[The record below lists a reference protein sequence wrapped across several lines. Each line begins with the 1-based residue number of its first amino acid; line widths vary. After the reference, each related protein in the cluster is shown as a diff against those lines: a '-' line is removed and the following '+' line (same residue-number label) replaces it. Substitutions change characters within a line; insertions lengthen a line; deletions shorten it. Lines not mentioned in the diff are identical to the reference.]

1 MNIKK
6 MSIFFLAALVS
17 ATTFLSC
24 NVKEDNGGGSDKE
37 PEKPT
42 LTEIKFKAEL
52 PDAPAGFKTTWSAGD
67 EIVVYSVK
75 GNFTSKETMKATD
88 VTSDGKTAT
97 FVSSGKLL
105 KEAEYFYGMLKDCG
119 IKGFKLKQYWSTDN
133 MDRCRDAVP
142 SVTVAGCDINDMTL
156 KFRNIF
162 ALLQVTVTNPDTKYV
177 RVSGNNGEV
186 INKNA
191 FIAFTDYTLSDNPSP
206 DFESTVSIRKYVNGA
221 GTYYIGL
228 RPDLLL
234 NSGYTIVAC
243 DASDNVI
250 GRVASY
256 ETLETEPGKVYN
268 AGEIEAPRELSPVFD
283 ESKIALS
290 LAAISDV
297 HIEGSSDAYANKFTS
312 ALNQLKVKAA
322 ESDANGIDGVMVVG
336 DLIQRAEITMAQN
349 FKALYEDVFKPTE
362 VPMIYT
368 IGNHDMNP
376 KYDWTPSTVAQSV
389 AMSNTFGEEYFKT
402 DIDNT
407 MRNNYEARHCVI
419 GGYHILAVT
428 PNGDQPITYSPNVI
442 TWLDQQLEAITKTDP
457 NRYVI
462 VLTHPMIYN
471 TIYGSLLGE
480 EGGIWTSTLPN
491 YWATRVLTG
500 VLEKYPQVVTF
511 HGHLHFPIND
521 PRSLW
526 QGKWTALGC
535 GSTRYMAIEP
545 AGWEGISSTPTVM
558 NDANNFSQGY
568 LVQFDV
574 NGNMRIVKMDFFNN
588 GTIGEPYVMQYPDA
602 AGANLAK
609 YNNVTRKAANQAPTM
624 STIEAKDVKDTDAAS
639 VTFAAGK
646 DDEFVHH
653 YIVTLSKAGNVVA
666 TKKIL
671 ADFYLHP
678 NTSEMK
684 SSWTYGFGAL
694 ESGQYTVSVVAV
706 DSWDAESAPVTAT
719 FNCGDVT
726 PSEKIDKWVDDAAGS
741 QAISASGT
749 PTGGDGWLTYADG
762 KVSWTANTTGH
773 PRTSTL
779 TFENGSSFKLTQ
791 IAPADFKGGWKFT
804 SKIFAGA
811 GASAKAADPGVMS
824 VTFVDPLKPA
834 TLKDVDGVEHTNNI
848 GLKGLFFDTILD
860 ACVDINYEAET
871 ARIGFFLDAR
881 DGSGQAVNGKY
892 AAYIPGIA
900 TRTDKA
906 WASPW
911 QYAETELGDP
921 DYVWFWFTISED
933 FNTIMYTNRTEKTPV
948 EFQTLT
954 QYSNKTMN
962 QICAISVV
970 LSDTNV
976 FNHSTVSTTGNKGI
990 GVYTNVFQCN
1000 PKGNV
1005 GEFFTRK

>member
-119 IKGFKLKQYWSTDN
+119 VKGFKLKQYWSTDN

-142 SVTVAGCDINDMTL
+142 SVTVAGCDKNDMTL
-156 KFRNIF
+156 KFQNMF
-162 ALLQVTVTNPDTKYV
+162 SLLSVTVTNPDTKYV

-191 FIAFTDYTLSDNPSP
+191 FIAFADYTLSDNPSP

-221 GTYYIGL
+221 GTYHIGL

-250 GRVASY
+250 GRIASY
-256 ETLETEPGKVYN
+256 ETLETQPGKVYN

-297 HIEGSSDAYANKFTS
+297 HIEGSSDAYANKFTA
-312 ALNQLKVKAA
+312 ALNQLKAKAA
-322 ESDANGIDGVMVVG
+322 ENDANGIDGVLVAG
-336 DLIQRAEITMAQN
+336 DLIQKAEVTMAQN
-349 FKALYEDVFKPTE
+349 FKALYEEVFNPTD

-368 IGNHDMNP
+368 VGNHDMNP

-389 AMSNTFGEEYFKT
+389 AMANTFGDDYFKT

-442 TWLDQQLEAITKTDP
+442 TWLDQQLDAITKTDP

-480 EGGIWTSTLPN
+480 DGGVWTSTLPN

-500 VLEKYPQVVTF
+500 VLEKYPQVVSF

-624 STIEAKDVKDTDAAS
+624 STIEAKDVKDNEAAS

-653 YIVTLSKAGNVVA
+653 YVITLSKGGNVVA

-684 SSWTYGFGAL
+684 SSWTYGFGTL
-694 ESGQYTVSVVAV
+694 SESGQYTVSVVAV

-726 PSEKIDKWVDDAAGS
+726 PSEKVELWENDKSGSRELSGPVADNGKTAGV
-741 QAISASGT
+741 G
-749 PTGGDGWLTYADG
+749 GWLSYKDG
-762 KVSWTANTTGH
+762 VASWTENTTGA
-773 PRTSTL
+773 PRTATL
-779 TFENGSSFKLTQ
+779 ELSNGSKITVNQVEAKDLAGNYTFYNYSFKATGVSNTKIVNNDKRQHETTVEFKAVENPEILNGHVHNLDLVGLYLDFAVPASLEIVDGTPVIYTYMSLDYQKVSNGTEVACITELTNTT
-791 IAPADFKGGWKFT
+791 GYGT
-804 SKIFAGA
+804 GYFA
-811 GASAKAADPGVMS
+811 
-824 VTFVDPLKPA
+824 PLKFG
-834 TLKDVDGVEHTNNI
+834 VDDCNHAWIGWGV
-848 GLKGLFFDTILD
+848 D
-860 ACVDINYEAET
+860 DIFGAPK
-871 ARIGFFLDAR
+871 F
-881 DGSGQAVNGKY
+881 
-892 AAYIPGIA
+892 
-900 TRTDKA
+900 
-906 WASPW
+906 
-911 QYAETELGDP
+911 
-921 DYVWFWFTISED
+921 
-933 FNTIMYTNRTEKTPV
+933 
-948 EFQTLT
+948 
-954 QYSNKTMN
+954 
-962 QICAISVV
+962 
-970 LSDTNV
+970 
-976 FNHSTVSTTGNKGI
+976 GI
-990 GVYTNVFQCN
+990 GTGSQRLVSEGMYCCGFSFVTKGYKEGGYTTIYQFNYNNKWTYNGTNGGGYFA
-1000 PKGNV
+1000 K
-1005 GEFFTRK
+1005 K

>member
-6 MSIFFLAALVS
+6 MSIFFLAALVF

-119 IKGFKLKQYWSTDN
+119 VKGFKLKQYWSTDN

-142 SVTVAGCDINDMTL
+142 SVTVAGCDKNDMTL
-156 KFRNIF
+156 KFQNMF
-162 ALLQVTVTNPDTKYV
+162 SLLSVTVTNPDTKYV

-191 FIAFTDYTLSDNPSP
+191 FIAFADYTLSDNPSP
-206 DFESTVSIRKYVNGA
+206 DFESTVSIRKYINGA
-221 GTYYIGL
+221 GTYHIGL

-250 GRVASY
+250 GRIASY
-256 ETLETEPGKVYN
+256 ETLETQPGKVYN

-297 HIEGSSDAYANKFTS
+297 HIEGSSDAYANKFTA
-312 ALNQLKVKAA
+312 ALNQLKAKAA
-322 ESDANGIDGVMVVG
+322 ENDANGIDGVLVAG
-336 DLIQRAEITMAQN
+336 DLIQKAEVTMAQN
-349 FKALYEDVFKPTE
+349 FKALYEEVFNPTD

-368 IGNHDMNP
+368 VGNHDMNP

-389 AMSNTFGEEYFKT
+389 AMANTFGDDYFKT

-442 TWLDQQLEAITKTDP
+442 TWLDQQLDAITKTDP

-480 EGGIWTSTLPN
+480 DGGVWTSTLPN

-500 VLEKYPQVVTF
+500 VLEKYPQVVSF

-574 NGNMRIVKMDFFNN
+574 NGNMRVVKMDFFNN

-624 STIEAKDVKDTDAAS
+624 STIDVKDVKEAETAS

-678 NTSEMK
+678 KTSEMK
-684 SSWTYGFGAL
+684 SSWTVDFGTL
-694 ESGQYTVSVVAV
+694 SESGQYTVTVVAV
-706 DSWDAESAPVTAT
+706 DSWDAESAPVSAT

-726 PSEKIDKWVDDAAGS
+726 PSEKVELWEDDKSGSRELSGPVADNGKTAGV
-741 QAISASGT
+741 G
-749 PTGGDGWLTYADG
+749 GWLSYKDG
-762 KVSWTANTTGH
+762 VASWTENTTGA
-773 PRTSTL
+773 PRTATL
-779 TFENGSSFKLTQ
+779 ELSNGSKITVNQVEAKDLAGNYTFYNYSFNASGVSNTTAVNHAGRQYETAVEFKTVNNPETINGHVHNLDLVGLYLDFAVPASLEIVDGTPVIYTYMSLDYQKVSNGSEVACITELTNTTGYG
-791 IAPADFKGGWKFT
+791 KGY
-804 SKIFAGA
+804 FA
-811 GASAKAADPGVMS
+811 
-824 VTFVDPLKPA
+824 PLKFG
-834 TLKDVDGVEHTNNI
+834 VDGCNHAWIGWGVDDIFGSPKFGLGTGAQRLVSEGMYCCGFSFVTKGYKEGGYTTIYQFNYNNKWTYNGTN
-848 GLKGLFFDTILD
+848 GGGYFAK
-860 ACVDINYEAET
+860 
-871 ARIGFFLDAR
+871 
-881 DGSGQAVNGKY
+881 K
-892 AAYIPGIA
+892 
-900 TRTDKA
+900 
-906 WASPW
+906 
-911 QYAETELGDP
+911 
-921 DYVWFWFTISED
+921 
-933 FNTIMYTNRTEKTPV
+933 
-948 EFQTLT
+948 
-954 QYSNKTMN
+954 
-962 QICAISVV
+962 
-970 LSDTNV
+970 
-976 FNHSTVSTTGNKGI
+976 
-990 GVYTNVFQCN
+990 
-1000 PKGNV
+1000 
-1005 GEFFTRK
+1005 

>member
-119 IKGFKLKQYWSTDN
+119 VKGFKLKQYWSTDN

-142 SVTVAGCDINDMTL
+142 SVTVAGCDKNDMTL
-156 KFRNIF
+156 KFQNMF
-162 ALLQVTVTNPDTKYV
+162 SLLSVTVTNPDTKYV

-191 FIAFTDYTLSDNPSP
+191 FIAFADYTLSDNPSP

-221 GTYYIGL
+221 GTYHIGL

-250 GRVASY
+250 GRIASY
-256 ETLETEPGKVYN
+256 ETLETQPGKVYN

-389 AMSNTFGEEYFKT
+389 AMANTFGDEYFKT

-442 TWLDQQLEAITKTDP
+442 TWLDQQLDAITKTDP

-480 EGGIWTSTLPN
+480 DGGVWTSTLPN

-500 VLEKYPQVVTF
+500 VLEKYPQVVSF

-624 STIEAKDVKDTDAAS
+624 STIEAKDVKDNEAAS

-653 YIVTLSKAGNVVA
+653 YVITLSKGGNVVA

-678 NTSEMK
+678 KTSEMK
-684 SSWTYGFGAL
+684 SSWTVDFGTL
-694 ESGQYTVSVVAV
+694 SESGQYTVTVVAV
-706 DSWDAESAPVTAT
+706 DSWDAESAPVSAT

-726 PSEKIDKWVDDAAGS
+726 PSEKVELWKDDKSGSRELSGPVADNGKTAGV
-741 QAISASGT
+741 G
-749 PTGGDGWLTYADG
+749 GWLSYKDG
-762 KVSWTANTTGH
+762 VASWTENTTGA
-773 PRTSTL
+773 PRTATL
-779 TFENGSSFKLTQ
+779 ELSNGSKITVNQVEAKDLAGNYTFYNYSFKATGVSNTKIVNNGKRQHETTVEFKAVENPEILNGHVHNLDLVGLYLDFAVPASLEIVDGTPVIYTYMSLDYQKVSNGSEVACITELTNTTGYG
-791 IAPADFKGGWKFT
+791 KGY
-804 SKIFAGA
+804 FA
-811 GASAKAADPGVMS
+811 
-824 VTFVDPLKPA
+824 PLKFG
-834 TLKDVDGVEHTNNI
+834 VDGCNHAWI
-848 GLKGLFFDTILD
+848 GWG
-860 ACVDINYEAET
+860 VDDI
-871 ARIGFFLDAR
+871 F
-881 DGSGQAVNGKY
+881 GSPK
-892 AAYIPGIA
+892 
-900 TRTDKA
+900 
-906 WASPW
+906 
-911 QYAETELGDP
+911 
-921 DYVWFWFTISED
+921 F
-933 FNTIMYTNRTEKTPV
+933 
-948 EFQTLT
+948 
-954 QYSNKTMN
+954 
-962 QICAISVV
+962 
-970 LSDTNV
+970 
-976 FNHSTVSTTGNKGI
+976 GI
-990 GVYTNVFQCN
+990 GTGAQRLVSEGMYCCGFSFVTKGYKEGGYTTIYQFNYNNKWTYNGTNGGGYFA
-1000 PKGNV
+1000 K
-1005 GEFFTRK
+1005 K

>member
-1 MNIKK
+1 

-119 IKGFKLKQYWSTDN
+119 VKGFKLKQYWSTDN

-142 SVTVAGCDINDMTL
+142 SVTVAGCDKNDMTL
-156 KFRNIF
+156 KFQNMF
-162 ALLQVTVTNPDTKYV
+162 SLLSVTVTNPDTKYV

-191 FIAFTDYTLSDNPSP
+191 FIAFADYTLSDNPSP

-221 GTYYIGL
+221 GTYHIGL

-250 GRVASY
+250 GRIASY
-256 ETLETEPGKVYN
+256 ETLETQPGKVYN

-297 HIEGSSDAYANKFTS
+297 HIEGSSDAYANKFTA
-312 ALNQLKVKAA
+312 ALNQLKAKAA
-322 ESDANGIDGVMVVG
+322 ENDANGIDGVLVAG
-336 DLIQRAEITMAQN
+336 DLIQKAEVTMAQN
-349 FKALYEDVFKPTE
+349 FKALYEEVFNPTD

-368 IGNHDMNP
+368 VGNHDMNP

-389 AMSNTFGEEYFKT
+389 AMANTFGDDYFKT

-442 TWLDQQLEAITKTDP
+442 TWLDQQLDAITKTDP

-480 EGGIWTSTLPN
+480 DGGVWTSTLPN

-500 VLEKYPQVVTF
+500 VLEKYPQVVSF

-545 AGWEGISSTPTVM
+545 AGWEGISNTPTVM

-574 NGNMRIVKMDFFNN
+574 NGNMRVVKMDFFNN

-624 STIEAKDVKDTDAAS
+624 STIEAKDVKDNEAAS

-653 YIVTLSKAGNVVA
+653 YVITLSKGGNVVA

-684 SSWTYGFGAL
+684 SSWTYGFGTL
-694 ESGQYTVSVVAV
+694 SESGQYTVSVVAV

-726 PSEKIDKWVDDAAGS
+726 PSEKVELWEDDKSGSRELSGPVADNGKTAGV
-741 QAISASGT
+741 G
-749 PTGGDGWLTYADG
+749 GWLSYKDG
-762 KVSWTANTTGH
+762 VAYWTENTTGA
-773 PRTSTL
+773 PRTATL
-779 TFENGSSFKLTQ
+779 ELSNGSKITVNQVEAKDLAGNYTFYNYSFKATGVSNTKIVNNDKRQHETTVEFKAVENPEILNGHVHNLDLVGMYLDFAVPASLEIVDGIPVIYTYMSLDYQKVSNGSEVACITELTNTTGYG
-791 IAPADFKGGWKFT
+791 KGY
-804 SKIFAGA
+804 FA
-811 GASAKAADPGVMS
+811 
-824 VTFVDPLKPA
+824 PLKFG
-834 TLKDVDGVEHTNNI
+834 VDGCNHAWIGWGVDDIFGSPKFGLGTGAQRLVSEGMYCCGFSFVTKGYKEGGYTTIYQFNYNNKWTYNGTN
-848 GLKGLFFDTILD
+848 GGGYFAK
-860 ACVDINYEAET
+860 
-871 ARIGFFLDAR
+871 
-881 DGSGQAVNGKY
+881 K
-892 AAYIPGIA
+892 
-900 TRTDKA
+900 
-906 WASPW
+906 
-911 QYAETELGDP
+911 
-921 DYVWFWFTISED
+921 
-933 FNTIMYTNRTEKTPV
+933 
-948 EFQTLT
+948 
-954 QYSNKTMN
+954 
-962 QICAISVV
+962 
-970 LSDTNV
+970 
-976 FNHSTVSTTGNKGI
+976 
-990 GVYTNVFQCN
+990 
-1000 PKGNV
+1000 
-1005 GEFFTRK
+1005 

>member
-1 MNIKK
+1 

-52 PDAPAGFKTTWSAGD
+52 PDAPAGFKTTWSTGD

-119 IKGFKLKQYWSTDN
+119 VKGFKLKQYWSTDN

-142 SVTVAGCDINDMTL
+142 SVTVAGCDKNDMTL
-156 KFRNIF
+156 KFQNMF
-162 ALLQVTVTNPDTKYV
+162 SLLSVTVTNPDTKYV

-191 FIAFTDYTLSDNPSP
+191 FIAFADYTLSDNPSP

-221 GTYYIGL
+221 GTYHIGL

-250 GRVASY
+250 GRIASY
-256 ETLETEPGKVYN
+256 ETLETQPGKVYN

-297 HIEGSSDAYANKFTS
+297 HIEGSSDAYANKFTA
-312 ALNQLKVKAA
+312 ALNQLKAKAA
-322 ESDANGIDGVMVVG
+322 ENDANGIDGVLVAG
-336 DLIQRAEITMAQN
+336 DLIQKAEVTMAQN
-349 FKALYEDVFKPTE
+349 FKALYEEVFNPTD

-368 IGNHDMNP
+368 VGNHDMNP

-389 AMSNTFGEEYFKT
+389 AMANTFGDDYFKT

-442 TWLDQQLEAITKTDP
+442 TWLDQQLDAITKTDP

-480 EGGIWTSTLPN
+480 DGGVWTSTLPN

-500 VLEKYPQVVTF
+500 VLEKYPQVVSF

-545 AGWEGISSTPTVM
+545 AGWEGISNTPTVM

-574 NGNMRIVKMDFFNN
+574 NGNMRVVKMDFFNN

-609 YNNVTRKAANQAPTM
+609 YNNVTRKATNQAPTM
-624 STIEAKDVKDTDAAS
+624 STIDVKDVKEAETAS

-678 NTSEMK
+678 KTSEMK
-684 SSWTYGFGAL
+684 SSWTVDFGTL
-694 ESGQYTVSVVAV
+694 SESGQYTVTVVAV
-706 DSWDAESAPVTAT
+706 DSWDAESAPVSAT

-726 PSEKIDKWVDDAAGS
+726 PSEKVELWKDDKSGSRELSGPVADNGKTAGV
-741 QAISASGT
+741 G
-749 PTGGDGWLTYADG
+749 GWLSYKDG
-762 KVSWTANTTGH
+762 VASWTENTTGA
-773 PRTSTL
+773 PRTATL
-779 TFENGSSFKLTQ
+779 ELSNGSKITVNQVEAKDLAGNYTFYNYSFKATGVSNTKIVNNDKRQHETTVEFKAVENPEILHGHVHNLDLVGLYLDFAVPASLEIVDGTPVIYTYMSLDYQKVSNGSEVACITELTNTTGYG
-791 IAPADFKGGWKFT
+791 KGY
-804 SKIFAGA
+804 FA
-811 GASAKAADPGVMS
+811 
-824 VTFVDPLKPA
+824 PLKFG
-834 TLKDVDGVEHTNNI
+834 VDGCNHAWI
-848 GLKGLFFDTILD
+848 GWG
-860 ACVDINYEAET
+860 VDDI
-871 ARIGFFLDAR
+871 F
-881 DGSGQAVNGKY
+881 GSPK
-892 AAYIPGIA
+892 
-900 TRTDKA
+900 
-906 WASPW
+906 
-911 QYAETELGDP
+911 
-921 DYVWFWFTISED
+921 F
-933 FNTIMYTNRTEKTPV
+933 
-948 EFQTLT
+948 
-954 QYSNKTMN
+954 
-962 QICAISVV
+962 
-970 LSDTNV
+970 
-976 FNHSTVSTTGNKGI
+976 GI
-990 GVYTNVFQCN
+990 GTGTQRLVSEGMYCCGFSFVTKGYKEDGYTTIYQFNYNNKWTYNGTNGGGYFA
-1000 PKGNV
+1000 K
-1005 GEFFTRK
+1005 K

>member
-1 MNIKK
+1 

-119 IKGFKLKQYWSTDN
+119 VKGFKLKQYWSTDN

-142 SVTVAGCDINDMTL
+142 SVTVAGCDKNDMTL
-156 KFRNIF
+156 KFQNMF
-162 ALLQVTVTNPDTKYV
+162 SLLSVTVTNPDTKYV

-191 FIAFTDYTLSDNPSP
+191 FIAFADYTLSDNPSP

-221 GTYYIGL
+221 GTYHIGL

-250 GRVASY
+250 GRIASY
-256 ETLETEPGKVYN
+256 ETLETQPGKVYN

-297 HIEGSSDAYANKFTS
+297 HIEGSSDAYANKFTA
-312 ALNQLKVKAA
+312 ALNQLKAKAA
-322 ESDANGIDGVMVVG
+322 ENDANGIDGVLVAG
-336 DLIQRAEITMAQN
+336 DLIQKAEVTMAQN
-349 FKALYEDVFKPTE
+349 FKALYEEVFNPTD

-389 AMSNTFGEEYFKT
+389 AMANTFGDEYFKT

-442 TWLDQQLEAITKTDP
+442 TWLDQQLDAITKTDP

-480 EGGIWTSTLPN
+480 DGGVWTSTLPN

-500 VLEKYPQVVTF
+500 VLEKYPQVVSF

-624 STIEAKDVKDTDAAS
+624 STIEAKDVKDNEAAS

-678 NTSEMK
+678 KTSEMK
-684 SSWTYGFGAL
+684 SSWTVDFGTL
-694 ESGQYTVSVVAV
+694 SESGQYTVTVVAV
-706 DSWDAESAPVTAT
+706 DSWDAESAPVSAT

-726 PSEKIDKWVDDAAGS
+726 PSEKVELWENDKSGSRELSGPVADNGKTAGVGGWLS
-741 QAISASGT
+741 YKDGVASWTENTTGAPRTATLELSNGSKITVNQVEAKDLAGNYTFYNYSFNASGVSNTTVVNHAGRQYETAVEFKAVNNPETINGHIHNLDLIGLYLDFVVPASFEIVNGT
-749 PTGGDGWLTYADG
+749 PTLYTYMSLDYQ
-762 KVSWTANTTGH
+762 KVS
-773 PRTSTL
+773 
-779 TFENGSSFKLTQ
+779 NGSEIACITELTNSTTY
-791 IAPADFKGGWKFT
+791 KTGY
-804 SKIFAGA
+804 FA
-811 GASAKAADPGVMS
+811 
-824 VTFVDPLKPA
+824 PLKF
-834 TLKDVDGVEHTNNI
+834 GVGDCNYAWI
-848 GLKGLFFDTILD
+848 GWGLDDLFGTPKFG
-860 ACVDINYEAET
+860 
-871 ARIGFFLDAR
+871 IGTPSQRLVSAGMYCCGFSFVVR
-881 DGSGQAVNGKY
+881 GYAVGKY
-892 AAYIPGIA
+892 A
-900 TRTDKA
+900 
-906 WASPW
+906 
-911 QYAETELGDP
+911 
-921 DYVWFWFTISED
+921 TIYQ
-933 FNTIMYTNRTEKTPV
+933 FNYNNSWTYNGT
-948 EFQTLT
+948 
-954 QYSNKTMN
+954 
-962 QICAISVV
+962 
-970 LSDTNV
+970 
-976 FNHSTVSTTGNKGI
+976 KG
-990 GVYTNVFQCN
+990 GGYFA
-1000 PKGNV
+1000 K
-1005 GEFFTRK
+1005 K

>member
-1 MNIKK
+1 

-119 IKGFKLKQYWSTDN
+119 VKGFKLKQYWSTDN

-142 SVTVAGCDINDMTL
+142 SVTVAGCDKNDMTL
-156 KFRNIF
+156 KFQNMF
-162 ALLQVTVTNPDTKYV
+162 SLLSVTVTNPDTKYV

-191 FIAFTDYTLSDNPSP
+191 FIAFADYTLSDNPSP

-221 GTYYIGL
+221 GTYHIGL

-250 GRVASY
+250 GRIASY
-256 ETLETEPGKVYN
+256 ETLETQPGKVYN

-389 AMSNTFGEEYFKT
+389 AMANTFGDDYFKT

-442 TWLDQQLEAITKTDP
+442 TWLDQQLDAITKTDP

-480 EGGIWTSTLPN
+480 DGGVWTSTLPN

-500 VLEKYPQVVTF
+500 VLEKYPQVVSF

-624 STIEAKDVKDTDAAS
+624 STIEAKDVKDNEAAS

-653 YIVTLSKAGNVVA
+653 YVITLSKGGNVVA

-684 SSWTYGFGAL
+684 SSWTYGFGTL
-694 ESGQYTVSVVAV
+694 SESGQYTVSVVAV

-726 PSEKIDKWVDDAAGS
+726 PSEKVELWEDDKSGSRELSGPVADNGKTAGV
-741 QAISASGT
+741 G
-749 PTGGDGWLTYADG
+749 GWLSYKDG
-762 KVSWTANTTGH
+762 VASWTENTTGA
-773 PRTSTL
+773 PRTATL
-779 TFENGSSFKLTQ
+779 ELSNGSKITVNQVEAKDLAGNYTFYNYSFKSTGVSNTTIVNQNGRQHETAVEFKTVASPETINGHVHNLDLVGLYLDFAVPASFEIVNGTPVLYTYMSLDYQKVSNGTEVACITQLTNTVTY
-791 IAPADFKGGWKFT
+791 G
-804 SKIFAGA
+804 SNNFA
-811 GASAKAADPGVMS
+811 
-824 VTFVDPLKPA
+824 PLKFGVNDCNYA
-834 TLKDVDGVEHTNNI
+834 WIGWGLYDVFGTPKF
-848 GLKGLFFDTILD
+848 GLGTGDQRLVSTGMY
-860 ACVDINYEAET
+860 CC
-871 ARIGFFLDAR
+871 GFSFVVR
-881 DGSGQAVNGKY
+881 GYAVGKY
-892 AAYIPGIA
+892 A
-900 TRTDKA
+900 
-906 WASPW
+906 
-911 QYAETELGDP
+911 
-921 DYVWFWFTISED
+921 TIYQ
-933 FNTIMYTNRTEKTPV
+933 FNYNNSWTYNGT
-948 EFQTLT
+948 
-954 QYSNKTMN
+954 
-962 QICAISVV
+962 
-970 LSDTNV
+970 
-976 FNHSTVSTTGNKGI
+976 KG
-990 GVYTNVFQCN
+990 GGYFA
-1000 PKGNV
+1000 K
-1005 GEFFTRK
+1005 K